1 MIGNR
6 TKNDPGDGCGH
17 DLRPAHSLRRK
28 DVNSTLRH
36 ALAMTVIPLLLLGAG
51 CSERDPT
58 GLDVARARIEPLVF
72 AEGYGDDV
80 YFQAFSG
87 TYYRAARLDSVYAHN
102 SATSLKVIVPPRDSA
117 LGAYAGGVL
126 TSAGARDLA
135 DFNALTFYARSSVN
149 SSLYETGFGND
160 NTGTSSYSASRL
172 NIPLTTGWTFVV
184 VPIPSPSKLIAERGL
199 FTFSEGWEAA
209 NPLGHELWLD
219 DISFARLGNI
229 SNPRPFMPSGTK
241 QYFIGSTVSLGGTR
255 TTFDVDGADVVVNHM
270 PGYFDYQIS
279 DPAVATVSR
288 GGIRIVGAGTA
299 TLTATLDGV
308 AVAGAVALG
317 GYQPPM
323 SAAPVPTVPANDVIA
338 LFSDVYDTEPVDRWS
353 TPDWTYTTT
362 QFDSYTVAGDRNLM
376 YSTLNFVGIIFGA
389 NTIDATAMTHLH
401 LDVYAPEGTDFK
413 VKIVAFN
420 ADNGYTVGEAELTF
434 NASTTPPF
442 HAGTWSSLEI
452 PLDDFPLNAP
462 RDHLG
467 QLVLST
473 TDAQL
478 VLVDNIYWHK

>member
-1 MIGNR
+1 M
-6 TKNDPGDGCGH
+6 
-17 DLRPAHSLRRK
+17 
-28 DVNSTLRH
+28 NSTLRH
-36 ALAMTVIPLLLLGAG
+36 ALAVTAIPLLILGAG

-72 AEGYGDDV
+72 EEGYGDDV

-87 TYYRAARLDSVYAHN
+87 TYYRAARLDSVYAYS
-102 SATSLKVIVPPRDSA
+102 SAVSLKVVVPPRNSA
-117 LGAYAGGVL
+117 LGGYAGGVL
-126 TSAGARDLA
+126 TSAGVRDLA

-149 SSLYETGFGND
+149 SILNETGFGND
-160 NTGTSSYSASRL
+160 NTGNSSYSASRL

-199 FTFSEGWEAA
+199 LTFAEGWETA

-219 DISFARLGNI
+219 DIQFARLGNI

-241 QYFIGSTVSLGGTR
+241 QYFIGSTVKLGGTQ
-255 TTFDVDGADVVVNHM
+255 TTFAVDGADVVIYHM
-270 PGYFDYQIS
+270 PGYFDYHVS

-288 GGIRIVGAGTA
+288 GGIRIVGTGTA

-317 GYQPPM
+317 GYRPPT
-323 SAAPVPTVPANDVIA
+323 SAAPAPTIPADDVIA
-338 LFSDVYDTEPVDRWS
+338 LFSNAYDTEPVEQWS

-362 QFDSYTVAGDRNLM
+362 QFDFSMITGDLTLM
-376 YSTLNFVGIIFGA
+376 YSTLNFVGIVFGA

-401 LDVYAPEGTDFK
+401 LDVYAPEGTNFK
-413 VKIVAFN
+413 VKIVALN
-420 ADNGYTVGEAELTF
+420 ADNGYAVGQAELTF
-434 NASTTPPF
+434 DQSTTPPF
-442 HAGTWSSLEI
+442 HAGEWSSLDI
-452 PLDDFPLNAP
+452 PLGDFLLGAP
-462 RDHLG
+462 WDHIG

-478 VLVDNIYWHK
+478 VLVDNIFWHK